1 MVYIEIL
8 DKIYCKKIDVPSY
21 IKEQVDLNNYMLI
34 DEQIRRLL
42 IKNNYSFSRAQDI
55 AKEIQKY
62 NSEYPSYE
70 IDIKKAIKFI
80 ASLKN
85 RIDWN

>member
-1 MVYIEIL
+1 
-8 DKIYCKKIDVPSY
+8 
-21 IKEQVDLNNYMLI
+21 MLI

-42 IKNNYSFSRAQDI
+42 IKNNYNFSRAKDI

-62 NSEYPSYE
+62 NLEYPSYE

-80 ASLKN
+80 TSLKN

>member
-1 MVYIEIL
+1 
-8 DKIYCKKIDVPSY
+8 
-21 IKEQVDLNNYMLI
+21 MLI

-42 IKNNYSFSRAQDI
+42 IKNYNFSRAKDI

-62 NSEYPSYE
+62 NSEYLSYE